1 MPRTR
6 GNQDQAELIEL
17 AIAGIDAQ
25 IRELQLKKVALL
37 ARSRS
42 GAGLA
47 LRVVAAGTPAKRV
60 FSAATRKR
68 LSLAAK
74 RRWARERAAKKGKGA

>member
-6 GNQDQAELIEL
+6 GNHDQAELIEL

-25 IRELQLKKVALL
+25 IRELQLKKVALQ
-37 ARSRS
+37 
-42 GAGLA
+42 
-47 LRVVAAGTPAKRV
+47 LRTRTPSTGYAVRVAASTTPAKRV
-60 FSAATRKR
+60 FSAATKKR

-74 RRWARERAAKKGKGA
+74 RRWARERAAKKGKG

>member
-1 MPRTR
+1 MPRPK
-6 GNQDQAELIEL
+6 GNSDQAELIEL

-37 ARSRS
+37 ARTRGTTLRAVA
-42 GAGLA
+42 GAA
-47 LRVVAAGTPAKRV
+47 PKRV
-60 FSAATRKR
+60 FSEATKRR

-74 RRWARERAAKKGKGA
+74 RRWARERAAKKAKG

>member
-1 MPRTR
+1 MPRPRRNT
-6 GNQDQAELIEL
+6 DQAELIEL

-25 IRELQLKKVALL
+25 IRELQLKKVALQTRVRVG
-37 ARSRS
+37 ARIAVR
-42 GAGLA
+42 A
-47 LRVVAAGTPAKRV
+47 LAAGAEPKRV
-60 FSAATRKR
+60 FSAATKRR